1 MNCYR
6 LLLTA
11 VFCGLIHGAVVAQD
25 VPIYKDPKAP
35 VDARVEDLFKRLTP
49 DEKLS
54 LLQGNDFFKG
64 KVTQAFPR
72 LGVPAMWM
80 TDGGQGVN
88 G

>member
-35 VDARVEDLFKRLTP
+35 VDARVEDLFKRLTRTRSCRCY
-49 DEKLS
+49 K
-54 LLQGNDFFKG
+54 
-64 KVTQAFPR
+64 
-72 LGVPAMWM
+72 AMISSKAR
-80 TDGGQGVN
+80 
-88 G
+88 